1 MSSFRYG
8 IVDLTFDHREVREP
22 LIFNGCKGWTSTVRL
37 NTWQVGHSGVESLS
51 SWVLGEGT
59 AGFSLVGILNMLKQ
73 REVSD
78 RGDITTAQEILFA
91 KKHDNFFHAV

>member
-59 AGFSLVGILNMLKQ
+59 AGFSLVGILDMLKQ
-73 REVSD
+73 LEVSD
-78 RGDITTAQEILFA
+78 RGDISATNEFLAA
-91 KKHDNFFHAV
+91 KNLESFFHRG

>member
-59 AGFSLVGILNMLKQ
+59 AGFSLVGILDMLKQ
-73 REVSD
+73 LEVSD
-78 RGDITTAQEILFA
+78 RGDISATNEFSAA
-91 KKHDNFFHAV
+91 KDLESFFHRG

>member
-1 MSSFRYG
+1 M
-8 IVDLTFDHREVREP
+8 
-22 LIFNGCKGWTSTVRL
+22 
-37 NTWQVGHSGVESLS
+37 ESLS

-91 KKHDNFFHAV
+91 KKNDNFFHAV